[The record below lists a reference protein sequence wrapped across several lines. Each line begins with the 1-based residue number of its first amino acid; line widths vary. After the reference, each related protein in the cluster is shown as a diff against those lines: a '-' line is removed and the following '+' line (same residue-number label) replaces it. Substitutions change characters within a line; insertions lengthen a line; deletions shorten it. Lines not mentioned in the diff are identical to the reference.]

1 MESFSSLN
9 SSELKRNFGQDL
21 NGTEPGSVRFIGS
34 VIVGVDEDRTVV
46 VIRTVDFLVVVVVVV
61 SILSVVTT
69 STDVVEEVLLDVVVL
84 VEVLCVVE
92 VVEETGCDVES
103 SLGNLTAES
112 SFGNNISTIVCSDEV
127 DGLEF
132 NKDSMASN
140 MSTADDDTV
149 VFTVDVDLE
158 GTSVVGSVVVDLV
171 VVVVV
176 STFVVVVDDAVVVV
190 DVVVVDVV
198 VEVVGTSPSL

>member
-34 VIVGVDEDRTVV
+34 VIVGVDKDGTVV

-112 SFGNNISTIVCSDEV
+112 SFGNNISTIECSDEV

-140 MSTADDDTV
+140 MSTAV

-158 GTSVVGSVVVDLV
+158 GTSVVGWVVVDLV

-176 STFVVVVDDAVVVV
+176 STVVVVVDDAVVVV